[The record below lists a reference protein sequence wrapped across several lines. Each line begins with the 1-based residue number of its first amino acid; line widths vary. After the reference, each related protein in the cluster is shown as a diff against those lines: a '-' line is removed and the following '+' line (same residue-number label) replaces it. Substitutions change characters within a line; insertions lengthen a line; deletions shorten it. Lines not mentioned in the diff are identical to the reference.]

1 MTEMRA
7 DQETAALEQAV
18 SSYLAGYRG
27 ETVRAYTGDLKSWTH
42 WCTSAGVNPVAATR
56 AHIET
61 YARYLEDARDLAP
74 ATVARRITTVCSF
87 YRHCTAEGVID
98 RDPGQFVR
106 RPHVPTESRT
116 LGLTYLEFV
125 SFLHAAAAIGPEANG
140 LANLLGMLGL
150 RVSEACG
157 VDIGDLGEERG
168 HRVVRVI
175 GKGRKPAT
183 IPSPSRSHAH
193 STRHGATAR
202 PARCC
207 SPRPGGAWIDTPPP
221 GWSPRRAAPPESASG
236 SPRTACVTPTSP
248 NCSTPGP
255 RSATFSSAP
264 DTPTRG
270 SRCVTTGHGSNSTD
284 TSTTSSPPALPVQSD
299 T

>member
-7 DQETAALEQAV
+7 DEATAVLEEAV
-18 SSYLAGYRG
+18 SSYLVGYRG

-42 WCTSAGVNPVAATR
+42 WCTSAGVDPVAATR

-74 ATVARRITTVCSF
+74 ATVARRITTVCGF

-150 RVSEACG
+150 RFSEACG

-168 HRVVRVI
+168 HRVVRVM

-183 IPSPSRSHAH
+183 IPLPVPVARSLDAARGDREAGPLLQSRTGRRLDRHAAARLVTKTCRAAGI
-193 STRHGATAR
+193 STRISPHSLRHTYVTQLLDAGASLRDVQLGAR
-202 PARCC
+202 HADPRITMRYDRARLQLD
-207 SPRPGGAWIDTPPP
+207 RHVNYVLAARVAGAI
-221 GWSPRRAAPPESASG
+221 
-236 SPRTACVTPTSP
+236 
-248 NCSTPGP
+248 
-255 RSATFSSAP
+255 
-264 DTPTRG
+264 
-270 SRCVTTGHGSNSTD
+270 
-284 TSTTSSPPALPVQSD
+284 
-299 T
+299 

>member
-1 MTEMRA
+1 
-7 DQETAALEQAV
+7 
-18 SSYLAGYRG
+18 
-27 ETVRAYTGDLKSWTH
+27 
-42 WCTSAGVNPVAATR
+42 
-56 AHIET
+56 
-61 YARYLEDARDLAP
+61 LEDARDLAP
-74 ATVARRITTVCSF
+74 ATVARRITTVCGF

-183 IPSPSRSHAH
+183 IPLPVPVARSLDAARGDREAGPLLQSRTGRRLDRHA
-193 STRHGATAR
+193 AAR
-202 PARCC
+202 LVTKTC
-207 SPRPGGAWIDTPPP
+207 
-221 GWSPRRAAPPESASG
+221 RAAGISKRI
-236 SPRTACVTPTSP
+236 SPHSLRHTYVTQLLDA
-248 NCSTPGP
+248 GP

-270 SRCVTTGHGSNSTD
+270 SRCGTTEHDSSSTG
-284 TSTTSSPPALPVQSD
+284 TSTTSSPPALPVPSD
-299 T
+299 SWLNLRVVNGNPPKPAKRVSRYNGVCGKGCAELTTIVVTRDARRVTLPKIVL